1 MLWLRENQ
9 SIFNLSILNWY
20 YGVTAVF
27 PCDIRSLSLRPER
40 RSLIFEQGKVLTLQ
54 ISKSIFYIG
63 NEGLLQELAVIL
75 LSHAIQ
81 YSGPGSEITVPMAMS
96 AG

>member
-1 MLWLRENQ
+1 M
-9 SIFNLSILNWY
+9 
-20 YGVTAVF
+20 
-27 PCDIRSLSLRPER
+27 
-40 RSLIFEQGKVLTLQ
+40 TLQ

>member
-1 MLWLRENQ
+1 M
-9 SIFNLSILNWY
+9 
-20 YGVTAVF
+20 
-27 PCDIRSLSLRPER
+27 
-40 RSLIFEQGKVLTLQ
+40 TLQ

-81 YSGPGSEITVPMAMS
+81 YSELGSEITVPMVMS